1 MAEEEQEPKRIAS
14 ADPQDDLTGDE
25 LIKRQVEKERKLLK
39 TATESSRSRL
49 KRELAITGSRM
60 GVIPPSIKKG
70 VVSNN
75 NLTPYEYNRYVR
87 ERYTP
92 IYPIR
97 RTITGRGYGMSNF
110 SGRSALEIA
119 NRQKRGN
126 KKIRRKRGKKKSRK

>member
-1 MAEEEQEPKRIAS
+1 MAEEEEQPKRIAS
-14 ADPQDDLTGDE
+14 ADPQDDLTADE
-25 LIKRQVEKERKLLK
+25 LLQQQIEKERKLLK
-39 TATESSRSRL
+39 TAGDSSRSRI
-49 KRELAITGSRM
+49 KRELAIAGRRM

-92 IYPIR
+92 LYPIR
-97 RTITGRGYGMSNF
+97 RTTGIRSYGMSNF

-126 KKIRRKRGKKKSRK
+126 KKITRKRRKKKSRK